1 MAPNQ
6 VESLAPKW
14 DDNVTNADK
23 VRPEPDGV
31 PEGLIRVENKLYSSK
46 ELAKLHPG
54 GPLHIKVC
62 TCSVVSAKNAHIIL
76 MMQYI
81 INKVGSVEGWR
92 GLDNKLKVFF

>member
-54 GPLHIKVC
+54 GPLWIKVC
-62 TCSVVSAKNAHIIL
+62 TSHRLKNLTVRMCRAGYCG
-76 MMQYI
+76 MKRYP
-81 INKVGSVEGWR
+81 
-92 GLDNKLKVFF
+92 GLGNIS